1 MLTSAPAVSRR
12 PLVLLV
18 DDDHVARLVMVRAL
32 SSAGYDTLIAAG
44 GDAATT
50 MLRGLRMPPD
60 MIITDLRIGRIDGDQ
75 LAEWLAQHAPAVPVV
90 FVSGNAG
97 LLESSPFRRHALRK
111 PFTGAELLAAVQ
123 RVLQAHKYRTR
134 LSG

>member
-1 MLTSAPAVSRR
+1 MPTSAPAVSRR

-18 DDDHVARLVMVRAL
+18 DDDHAARLVIVRAL
-32 SSAGYDTLIAAG
+32 STEGYDTLIAG
-44 GDAATT
+44 SGEAATT

-60 MIITDLRIGRIDGDQ
+60 MIIADLRMGRMGGEE

-90 FVSGNAG
+90 FVSGQAG
-97 LLESSPFRRHALRK
+97 LLESSPIRRHALRK

-123 RVLQAHKYRTR
+123 RVLQAHSYRTR
-134 LSG
+134 RSG